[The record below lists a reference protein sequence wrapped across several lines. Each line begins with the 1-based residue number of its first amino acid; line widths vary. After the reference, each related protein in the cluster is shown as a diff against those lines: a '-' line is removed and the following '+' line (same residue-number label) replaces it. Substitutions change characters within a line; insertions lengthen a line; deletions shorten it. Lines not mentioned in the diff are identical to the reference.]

1 MVLRENNDER
11 DLYCC
16 NRRTVWMIAAA
27 IAAITIIVFLPV
39 IYYEFL
45 VYDDPDYVTL
55 NPYVL
60 NGLTLEGIKWAFVNL
75 HTDKT
80 YWHPL
85 TWIFLFLDCQLF
97 GANPGAMHLMNL
109 CYHVINAIL
118 VFFVL
123 HRLSGSIGKSAV
135 VAAIFALHPIQIET
149 VVWISERKNLLTAL
163 FALLVLLSYLKYVG
177 SSKIKYYIL
186 AILFYAFS
194 LMSKP
199 ALTPLPFLLL
209 VLDFYPLR
217 RIVFRD
223 DKRNVGA
230 KARIAFKKAIIEKI
244 PFLALSAISCAIT
257 ILAHKALGGI
267 MHNLPIILRL
277 QNAIV
282 AYAEYVKKTIIPTG
296 FAIVYPHPG
305 IWDETTVYG
314 SLVLLL
320 AITVYVLFMSRRER
334 MALVGWLW
342 FIGMLVPASGIVQAG
357 IQSMAL
363 RFVYFPAIGLFM
375 MFVWIV
381 AERLEGVSL
390 FKLRMDK
397 LAAGLTICACIV
409 LTSNQLNYWQNSI
422 TLFEQTLKNT
432 RNNFIAHCNYGL
444 ALFYQGNLAEAK
456 EHFLD
461 ALAIHPRFV
470 EARLN
475 LGMVFEKEGNLSA
488 AEEQYKIAIEI
499 QPDIPFGW
507 KALAR
512 VLNKSGN
519 KQDALKAA
527 RVCEKMNPGDP
538 ELQYM
543 LGYLYSANKS
553 PREAIEHYKRCIEL
567 NPEHPAALN
576 NLAWL
581 LATLTDDSLRD
592 GKRAVE
598 YALKANALTG
608 GRNVIILGTLAAAY
622 AEAGRFDEAVKT
634 AQIAIQ
640 LAIEKDEKE
649 LIEKNKKLLNL
660 YLQSRPY
667 REALE

>member
-217 RIVFRD
+217 RIVFR
-223 DKRNVGA
+223 
-230 KARIAFKKAIIEKI
+230 
-244 PFLALSAISCAIT
+244 
-257 ILAHKALGGI
+257 
-267 MHNLPIILRL
+267 
-277 QNAIV
+277 
-282 AYAEYVKKTIIPTG
+282 
-296 FAIVYPHPG
+296 
-305 IWDETTVYG
+305 
-314 SLVLLL
+314 
-320 AITVYVLFMSRRER
+320 
-334 MALVGWLW
+334 
-342 FIGMLVPASGIVQAG
+342 
-357 IQSMAL
+357 
-363 RFVYFPAIGLFM
+363 
-375 MFVWIV
+375 
-381 AERLEGVSL
+381 
-390 FKLRMDK
+390 
-397 LAAGLTICACIV
+397 
-409 LTSNQLNYWQNSI
+409 
-422 TLFEQTLKNT
+422 
-432 RNNFIAHCNYGL
+432 
-444 ALFYQGNLAEAK
+444 
-456 EHFLD
+456 
-461 ALAIHPRFV
+461 
-470 EARLN
+470 
-475 LGMVFEKEGNLSA
+475 
-488 AEEQYKIAIEI
+488 
-499 QPDIPFGW
+499 
-507 KALAR
+507 
-512 VLNKSGN
+512 
-519 KQDALKAA
+519 
-527 RVCEKMNPGDP
+527 
-538 ELQYM
+538 
-543 LGYLYSANKS
+543 
-553 PREAIEHYKRCIEL
+553 
-567 NPEHPAALN
+567 
-576 NLAWL
+576 
-581 LATLTDDSLRD
+581 
-592 GKRAVE
+592 
-598 YALKANALTG
+598 
-608 GRNVIILGTLAAAY
+608 
-622 AEAGRFDEAVKT
+622 
-634 AQIAIQ
+634 
-640 LAIEKDEKE
+640 
-649 LIEKNKKLLNL
+649 
-660 YLQSRPY
+660 
-667 REALE
+667 